1 MSADI
6 MPEDTTDEPAAGGT
20 DSPGEGEATYDALL
34 ESLLVEEVSIDGMCG
49 VY

>member
-1 MSADI
+1 M
-6 MPEDTTDEPAAGGT
+6 MLEDTTDGHTGSAVEDEAA
-20 DSPGEGEATYDALL
+20 DEALL

>member
-1 MSADI
+1 MSEETMIEDATGGSVVEAPVEDEAAD
-6 MPEDTTDEPAAGGT
+6 E
-20 DSPGEGEATYDALL
+20 ALL